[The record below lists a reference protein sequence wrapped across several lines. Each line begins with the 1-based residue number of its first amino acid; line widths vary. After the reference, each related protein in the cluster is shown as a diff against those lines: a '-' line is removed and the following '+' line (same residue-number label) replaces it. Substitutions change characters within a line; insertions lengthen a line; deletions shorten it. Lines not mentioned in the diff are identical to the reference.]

1 MTDHHHPHKPHQPH
15 SLAEHLTDDVLA
27 RLATRTPHPDD
38 TTPHRTHLTR
48 CPDCRTRLAVWQD
61 IGAAVRV
68 TETPAPAEAA
78 TPTEAV
84 ITPPPFDALLG
95 HALADLTSPA
105 SPASPAGDPRR
116 AVSPALAPAPAST
129 PGVARPWRTAWQ
141 LAVRQATLMTS
152 LWAPL
157 SAAGFVGAAL
167 LASAHVPDRFAVRLF
182 GAVAVLLVMFGALM
196 VASPAR
202 DPRREL
208 LFTLPVPPAAVFL
221 ARLTVVLAV
230 DVALAMACS
239 TLVDG
244 PGWWPVVSS
253 WLGEALLAA
262 SLALALAVRHS
273 PAVGAASGATLWMLG
288 VFGGPQGILAT
299 PFDGLLDVLLA
310 TTPWTLLL
318 AAALLAWAATAMR
331 SFGASATPSS

>member
-1 MTDHHHPHKPHQPH
+1 MTDHNPHPHHTT
-15 SLAEHLTDDVLA
+15 EHLTDDVLA
-27 RLATRTPHPDD
+27 RLAATPTPHPDH
-38 TTPHRTHLTR
+38 TTPHHTHMAH
-48 CPDCRTRLAVWQD
+48 CPDCRTRLAIWQD
-61 IGAAVRV
+61 IGAAVRI
-68 TETPAPAEAA
+68 TETPAEAA
-78 TPTEAV
+78 THAEAAL
-84 ITPPPFDALLG
+84 TPPPFDTLLG
-95 HALADLTSPA
+95 PALADLTR
-105 SPASPAGDPRR
+105 PAGTTD
-116 AVSPALAPAPAST
+116 LNGLTEAPAQPQAKHQPPGRPQVRT

-141 LAVRQATLMTS
+141 LAVTQATLMPS

-196 VASPAR
+196 VASPGR

-239 TLVDG
+239 ALIDG

-299 PFDGLLDVLLA
+299 PFDGLLDVLLS
-310 TTPWTLLL
+310 TTPWTLLM
-318 AAALLAWAATAMR
+318 AAALLTWAATAMR
-331 SFGASATPSS
+331 SFGATATQSS